1 MDKLLEA
8 SEAAAK
14 GDWRKAADS
23 YWKAYQL
30 ASKEWAYN
38 AISGY
43 TSVLL
48 EGHFKAAPTDLDR
61 LRDLSKDIG
70 APPLLRSRVCFTRGY
85 LLWLASSREKA
96 KAQYRLAVK
105 IADEASS
112 LDLAAQ
118 IMFTTHSGLQ
128 KIPVGPLL
136 RKVRQTAA
144 VNLACLEGA
153 SPNQQEVND
162 NVSSGFPPNQ

>member
-70 APPLLRSRVCFTRGY
+70 ASPLLQV
-85 LLWLASSREKA
+85 
-96 KAQYRLAVK
+96 AVATLPTACSALYV
-105 IADEASS
+105 IVAPATAGS
-112 LDLAAQ
+112 AAQ
-118 IMFTTHSGLQ
+118 PQ
-128 KIPVGPLL
+128 
-136 RKVRQTAA
+136 
-144 VNLACLEGA
+144 
-153 SPNQQEVND
+153 
-162 NVSSGFPPNQ
+162 